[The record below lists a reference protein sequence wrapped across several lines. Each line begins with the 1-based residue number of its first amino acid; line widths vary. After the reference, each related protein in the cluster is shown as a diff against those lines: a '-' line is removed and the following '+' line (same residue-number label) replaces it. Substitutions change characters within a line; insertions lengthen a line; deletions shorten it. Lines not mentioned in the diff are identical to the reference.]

1 MKRLRGC
8 QLLTLMLPSWDLKHA
23 PMVLTGPTHHPL
35 PRSPFLPPPFKFIHS
50 PRSPRNPR
58 GAVAQPAHAAL
69 QETTRGCGSAWNREA
84 IYFRRISAD
93 WLICWLESWL
103 HAPRAEAPPTLWAI
117 SPWPA
122 LPPFGPP
129 APRLATSSNAPIVT
143 HSYPPTHS
151 NQPSTPLYFCLYAGS
166 AT

>member
-8 QLLTLMLPSWDLKHA
+8 QLLTLMLPIWELKHT
-23 PMVLTGPTHHPL
+23 PMLPTPPSHHPL
-35 PRSPFLPPPFKFIHS
+35 PLSPSLPPPFRSIHS
-50 PRSPRNPR
+50 SRNPR
-58 GAVAQPAHAAL
+58 GAAAQPAHAAL

-84 IYFRRISAD
+84 IYFGRISAD
-93 WLICWLESWL
+93 WLMCWLESWL
-103 HAPRAEAPPTLWAI
+103 HAPRAEAPPALWAI

-129 APRLATSSNAPIVT
+129 APQPTTSSNAPMAS
-143 HSYPPTHS
+143 HSHPPAHS
-151 NQPSTPLYFCLYAGS
+151 NQTSSLLYFCLYGGC